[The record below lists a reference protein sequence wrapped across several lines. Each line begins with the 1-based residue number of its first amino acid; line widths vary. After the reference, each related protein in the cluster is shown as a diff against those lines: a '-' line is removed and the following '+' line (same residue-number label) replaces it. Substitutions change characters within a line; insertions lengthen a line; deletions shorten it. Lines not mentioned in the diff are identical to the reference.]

1 MVLTFFHCLYLRE
14 QFIATQRPAS
24 GTAEATMQ
32 MLKAIKHYLPD
43 NQILLDCRY
52 IISVLSIVPQ
62 QYEAE
67 ITNISVWPQ
76 EKFKMKLKRA
86 G

>member
-52 IISVLSIVPQ
+52 I
-62 QYEAE
+62 E
-67 ITNISVWPQ
+67 NIHSQ
-76 EKFKMKLKRA
+76 DNGYLKF
-86 G
+86 